1 MQIFA
6 AAWDAV
12 MTKTVLSR
20 FRMSK
25 ILSESQKCAIAEDGD
40 PFKELEQEIEN
51 LRAIQLD
58 LV

>member
-1 MQIFA
+1 
-6 AAWDAV
+6 

-25 ILSESQKCAIAEDGD
+25 ILSESQKYAIAEDGD
-40 PFKELEQEIEN
+40 SFKELEQEIED
-51 LRAIQLD
+51 LRSIQLD